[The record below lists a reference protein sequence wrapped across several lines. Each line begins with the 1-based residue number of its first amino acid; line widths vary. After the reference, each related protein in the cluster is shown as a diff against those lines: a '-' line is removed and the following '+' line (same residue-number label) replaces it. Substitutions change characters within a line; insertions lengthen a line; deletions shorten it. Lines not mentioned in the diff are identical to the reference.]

1 MGDGTQISTS
11 VTIIN
16 SLLGYQAI
24 SLSEMDSSAATV
36 IKAGSKVE
44 IASAFFTFTTD
55 STPQATTFAAI
66 GNGETAYIT
75 LTPAGTAGS
84 QTLTAR
90 WSSDAPTW
98 SDSKQGWY
106 DSTSGSVIRY
116 VGSVYRDSGN
126 YLGKTVLTPVTYR
139 GNDSLIYTASTGVV
153 SLRRFMTTILEIGAW
168 NMNVSVDGVASV
180 TLNHELASTNIMTVT
195 ATIFNDG
202 ATDIYMLPAPNGT
215 GQEFVRWNATIIT
228 LQCATGGTFD
238 AAAFNGA
245 GNRGFVVITHMQE

>member
-1 MGDGTQISTS
+1 MGDGSQISTS

-44 IASAFFTFTTD
+44 IASAFFTFKTD
-55 STPQATTFAAI
+55 NTPQATTWTPI
-66 GNGETAYIT
+66 SNYETAYIT
-75 LTPAGTAGS
+75 LTPQGDAGS
-84 QTLTAR
+84 QTLVTR

-116 VGSVYRDSGN
+116 VGSVYRHSGN
-126 YLGKTVLTPVTYR
+126 YLEKTVLVPIRR
-139 GNDSLIYTASTGVV
+139 GNDTLVYTDSGGSM

-180 TLNHELASTNIMTVT
+180 TLNHELTNSNIMTVE
-195 ATIFNDG
+195 ARIIADG
-202 ATDIYMLPAPNGT
+202 GTDIFMLPAPNGT
-215 GQEFVRWNATIIT
+215 GQEMVKWNASIIT

-238 AAAFNGA
+238 GAGFNGA
-245 GNRGFVVITHMQE
+245 SNRGFVVITHMQD